1 MFTYITLP
9 GSFVADITAYGGTL
23 FTDLSAVVI
32 LAIGLPVGFWII
44 AKVIGLAR
52 SGFRTRS

>member
-9 GSFVADITAYGGTL
+9 GSFVADITAYGGQL
-23 FTDLSAVVI
+23 FTDLSTVVI

-44 AKVIGLAR
+44 GKVVGLAR
-52 SGFRTRS
+52 ANFRTRS